1 MQNIYINLLKNHNVN
16 NLIILL
22 FLNLFDGIV
31 TYIGLKL
38 EFYREMN
45 LLVNSIYNYSSN
57 LFLLIKII
65 IPTVI
70 IILLSL
76 NIKDNNLSKITK
88 LFIYIANIVYVF
100 ICVYHIILLI
110 ELIQS
115 K

>member
-31 TYIGLKL
+31 TYIGL
-38 EFYREMN
+38 EFGFYIEMN
-45 LLVNSIYNYSSN
+45 SLVNSVYNYSSN
-57 LFLLIKII
+57 LFLLIKLI
-65 IPTVI
+65 IPTI
-70 IILLSL
+70 ILTLLSL
-76 NIKDNNLSKITK
+76 NIKHNLSKLTK

-100 ICVYHIILLI
+100 ISVYHIILLI
-110 ELIQS
+110 ELMQS

>member
-1 MQNIYINLLKNHNVN
+1 MQNIYINLLKNHNVYS
-16 NLIILL
+16 LIILL

-57 LFLLIKII
+57 LFLLIKLI
-65 IPTVI
+65 IPTI
-70 IILLSL
+70 ILTLLSL
-76 NIKDNNLSKITK
+76 NIKHNLSKLTK

>member
-1 MQNIYINLLKNHNVN
+1 
-16 NLIILL
+16 
-22 FLNLFDGIV
+22 
-31 TYIGLKL
+31 
-38 EFYREMN
+38 MN

-76 NIKDNNLSKITK
+76 NIKDNLSKITK

>member
-76 NIKDNNLSKITK
+76 NIKDNLSKITK

>member
-31 TYIGLKL
+31 TYIGLEL
-38 EFYREMN
+38 GFYIEMN
-45 LLVNSIYNYSSN
+45 LLVNSVYNYSSN

-76 NIKDNNLSKITK
+76 NIKDNLSKITK

>member
-1 MQNIYINLLKNHNVN
+1 MQNICINLLKNHNVN

-76 NIKDNNLSKITK
+76 NIKDNLSKITK